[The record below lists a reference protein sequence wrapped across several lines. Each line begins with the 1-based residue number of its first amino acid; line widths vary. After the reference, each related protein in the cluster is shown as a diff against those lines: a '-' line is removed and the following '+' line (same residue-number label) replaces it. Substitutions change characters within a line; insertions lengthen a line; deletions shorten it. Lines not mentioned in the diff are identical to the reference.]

1 MTQHEASNE
10 FCELIKCGCKNVL
23 EGVGARKL
31 MYHAQSFA
39 NGEED
44 AFKLFTLVKYGFCT
58 KPRLNFMNITTIK
71 TKY

>member
-44 AFKLFTLVKYGFCT
+44 AFKLFTLVKYGF
-58 KPRLNFMNITTIK
+58 
-71 TKY
+71 